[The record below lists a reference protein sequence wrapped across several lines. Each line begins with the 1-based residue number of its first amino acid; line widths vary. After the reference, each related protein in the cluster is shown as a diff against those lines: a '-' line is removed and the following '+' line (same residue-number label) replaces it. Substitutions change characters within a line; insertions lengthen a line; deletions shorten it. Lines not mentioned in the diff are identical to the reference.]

1 MIIELEEIKVKDI
14 YEGFHENIETNQV
27 VGYNGKLNIRPKFQR
42 EFVYNEDQRK
52 AVIDTVLN
60 GYPLNTMYWSRNNE
74 DENGNEPIYELLD
87 GQQRTLSVMTYM
99 RGDFS
104 YEGKFFHN
112 LPEDIKEK
120 IEEYPFQVYK
130 CYGTESEKLAWFTR
144 INTKGEPLNKQE
156 LRNATYTGPWLED
169 AKKYFSKKGSPA
181 AAVSENYVKGVDIRQ
196 DYLETALKYIALRDN
211 TTIED
216 YMAKHQNDSSASEL
230 WMYFKNIISWAQTLF
245 PKKRKELLSQ
255 DWGKLYHKYHNNS
268 YDPNKFEKELK
279 DLYLDDEVTN
289 NKGIYEYLFD
299 RKEKHLN
306 LREFTKKQRALMYE
320 DQEGICPKCNEHF
333 EIDKMEADHVTPWSE
348 GGKTELDNGQM
359 LCITCNRE
367 KSNK

>member
-1 MIIELEEIKVKDI
+1 MKIELEEIKVKDI

-27 VGYNGKLNIRPKFQR
+27 VGYSGKLNIRPKFQR
-42 EFVYNEDQRK
+42 EFVYDEDQKK

-60 GYPLNTMYWSRNNE
+60 NYPLNTMYWSRNNASE
-74 DENGNEPIYELLD
+74 ESGEPIYELLD

-120 IEEYPFQVYK
+120 IEEYTFQVYK
-130 CYGTESEKLAWFTR
+130 CYGTESEKLEWFKT
-144 INTKGEPLNKQE
+144 INVAGEQLTKQE

-169 AKKYFSKKGSPA
+169 AKKYFSRKGSPA

-196 DYLETALKYIALRDN
+196 DYLETALKYIALRDG
-211 TTIED
+211 TTIEG
-216 YMAKHQNDSSASEL
+216 YMAKHQEDSSASDL
-230 WMYFKNIISWAQTLF
+230 WMHFKNVTSWAQTLF
-245 PKKRKELLSQ
+245 PVKRKELLSQ
-255 DWGKLYHKYHNNS
+255 DWGELYHKYHNNS
-268 YDPNKFEKELK
+268 YDPHKFEEELQ

-299 RKEKHLN
+299 GKEKHLN
-306 LREFTKKQRALMYE
+306 LRVFTKKQKALMYE
-320 DQEGICPKCNEHF
+320 EQEGICPICNEHF
-333 EIDKMEADHVTPWSE
+333 EIEEMEGDHITPWSE
-348 GGKTELDNGQM
+348 GGKTELANGQL
-359 LCITCNRE
+359 LCRSCNRE